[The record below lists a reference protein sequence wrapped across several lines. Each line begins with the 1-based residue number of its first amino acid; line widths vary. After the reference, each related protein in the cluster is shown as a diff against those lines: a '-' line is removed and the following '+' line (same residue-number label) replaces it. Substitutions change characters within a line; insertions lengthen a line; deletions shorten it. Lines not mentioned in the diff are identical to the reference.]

1 MKLTEENALYRVAAY
16 CSRAERCE
24 SDIRKKLIAWELS
37 EDEQS
42 RIIKRL
48 LDEKYLDHYR
58 YCRSFIND
66 KIKYNK
72 WGEKKIIYEL
82 RKKGIAEKYYLP
94 LLEDLNKDVFEE
106 QLVYIL
112 RVKNKSVKAKDDYD
126 RKNKLIRFALSRGF
140 SMDMAIRYVDDL
152 LKGKFDDED

>member
-37 EDEQS
+37 EDEQN
-42 RIIKRL
+42 RIIRRL
-48 LDEKYLDHYR
+48 LDEKYLDHHR

-94 LLEDLNKDVFEE
+94 LLEDLSKDVFEE
-106 QLVYIL
+106 QLIHIL
-112 RVKNKSVKAKDDYD
+112 KVKNKSVKAKDDYD